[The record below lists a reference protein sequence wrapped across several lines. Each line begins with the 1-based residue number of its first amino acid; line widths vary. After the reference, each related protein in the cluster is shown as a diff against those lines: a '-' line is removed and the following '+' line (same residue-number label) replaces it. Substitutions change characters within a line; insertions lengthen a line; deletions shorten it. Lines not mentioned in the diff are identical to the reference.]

1 MIDTVHGTI
10 FFVAAS
16 QLPFAVGLMKNV
28 MDGVAKELEEAAR
41 TDGASSLPS
50 LARIVLPLTGP
61 WRWSSTRRR

>member
-1 MIDTVHGTI
+1 
-10 FFVAAS
+10 
-16 QLPFAVGLMKNV
+16 MKNV
-28 MDGVAKELEEAAR
+28 MDGVAKELEEAVR